1 MNLNS
6 KAPNK
11 RKQSDLGELSPFLQE
26 AAKIPPSHPTR
37 CFGRYIALSLI
48 VFLLSALSFNQWIV
62 EQFLHVSVVS

>member
-37 CFGRYIALSLI
+37 CFGRY
-48 VFLLSALSFNQWIV
+48 VPVLLGDNEYCFRVNRYICSTF
-62 EQFLHVSVVS
+62 F